1 VTEHTV
7 AAIMTIGTIASI
19 VVAVLL
25 IHLALA

>member
-1 VTEHTV
+1 VNEHAV

-25 IHLALA
+25 IHLAIS